1 MRVVRPMWAAVTT
14 QRWVAGM
21 LGPAIAAAGVG
32 AAVAEMAGARAVQ
45 VETVQAGPAGTT
57 PAGTTET
64 DTKVA
69 EVAAMEVAVVPLV
82 LAAAGTARAGTGAG
96 TGIVTMVTEGW
107 QAPRAV
113 LDQETAM
120 VRAIL
125 VVARA
130 TLR

>member
-1 MRVVRPMWAAVTT
+1 MTT
-14 QRWVAGM
+14 
-21 LGPAIAAAGVG
+21 
-32 AAVAEMAGARAVQ
+32 
-45 VETVQAGPAGTT
+45 PAGTT
-57 PAGTTET
+57 PAGTMET
-64 DTKVA
+64 DTKLA
-69 EVAAMEVAVVPLV
+69 EVTAVEVAVVPLV
-82 LAAAGTARAGTGAG
+82 LAAAGTAGSG

-113 LDQETAM
+113 LDQKTAM